1 MSGTSTSGLPVTSAE
16 LTLTDDDAA
25 PEITIAAVQPSV
37 TEASDATAD
46 FVVLLS
52 APSEKTVSVTY
63 STREETAKAL
73 YDFIGQA
80 DVLLTFDPGVVEM
93 TIQIALVNDELYEVL
108 PEQFAVQLFLP
119 RNATL
124 VEGNTFAIGT
134 IADDDPEP
142 TLSIAD
148 AGVRENEGTITFAVT
163 LSPASGGLVL
173 VDYATEDVTAIG
185 GAESEG
191 ADYASVPRGRLVF
204 RPGVTQQTLTVDVFD
219 DELADGTETF
229 TIRLSMAVGAALD
242 VVDDSA
248 QGTIM
253 DDDALTVSV
262 STSREVTEGNNATF
276 EVEVTGGRS
285 TAAVEVTYEVSGTAT
300 SGTDYTAPLGMLTIG
315 VGEPNGTITIDTL
328 VDMVVDGGETLVVT
342 LMDARTDKG
351 DVTAV
356 ETPAE
361 TEILDEDMVVVSVAA
376 GSPVTEG
383 GNATFTV
390 SLSGAVASPVTV
402 NWSTSDG
409 TAMAGSDYLSDSGT
423 VTFPA
428 ESTTPLTIEVMTSRD
443 DLAEADETFTVTV
456 TASGLPAGVSLGTAT
471 TTLITIIDD
480 DMVEVSV
487 PSALEVTE
495 GMAAT
500 VTVSLSG
507 AVASPVTL
515 DWSTSDGT
523 AAAGS
528 DYTSGSGTVTFPA
541 ESIAPQTIEV
551 MTSGDDLAEA
561 AKTFTVTLTQGI
573 GSAGGG
579 ESGDGHDHP
588 HHHRRRHAWGDG
600 GTDVGDSDRRR
611 WER

>member
-1 MSGTSTSGLPVTSAE
+1 MTVSVGEPDDSAASGTDYEAVSNFKVTISSGQTSGTGTFTLTPTDDNVAEYDETLTVSGTSALPVMSAE
-16 LTLTDDDAA
+16 LELTDDDAA
-25 PEITIAAVQPSV
+25 PEITIAAVLPSV
-37 TEASDATAD
+37 IEASDATAD
-46 FVVLLS
+46 FVVRLS

-63 STREETAKAL
+63 STREGTAKAL

-80 DVLLTFDPGVVEM
+80 DVLLTFDPGEDEK
-93 TIQIALVNDELYEVL
+93 TIRIALVNDDLYEVL
-108 PEQFAVQLFLP
+108 PEQFTVQLFLP

-148 AGVRENEGTITFAVT
+148 AGVRENEGPITFTVT
-163 LSPASGGLVL
+163 LSLASGGHVL
-173 VDYATEDVTAIG
+173 VDYATEGATAIG

-219 DELADGTETF
+219 DELAEGTETF

-276 EVEVTGGRS
+276 KVEVTGGRS
-285 TAAVEVTYEVSGTAT
+285 TAAVKVTYEVSGTAT

-361 TEILDEDMVVVSVAA
+361 TEILDEDRVVVSVAA

-456 TASGLPAGVSLGTAT
+456 TASSLPAGVSLGTAT
-471 TTLITIIDD
+471 TTLTIIDN

-487 PSALEVTE
+487 PPELEVTE
-495 GMAAT
+495 GASAM

-507 AVASPVTL
+507 AVASAVTL
-515 DWSTSDGT
+515 KWSTSDGT
-523 AAAGS
+523 A
-528 DYTSGSGTVTFPA
+528 TVRFGLH
-541 ESIAPQTIEV
+541 ERCRD
-551 MTSGDDLAEA
+551 GD
-561 AKTFTVTLTQGI
+561 VP
-573 GSAGGG
+573 GG
-579 ESGDGHDHP
+579 
-588 HHHRRRHAWGDG
+588 
-600 GTDVGDSDRRR
+600 VDRFADASRC
-611 WER
+611 